1 MKGNIFYAQSG
12 GVTPV
17 INATAAGVIDAYN
30 KNKKSFGKLYV
41 GKNGILGALNEEL
54 IDISKEDKTQL
65 ALLKQTP
72 GGAFGSCRLKLSDF
86 KKSKKDFDRLY
97 EVFKKH
103 NIRYFFYNGGG
114 DSQDT
119 TNKVSKYFKEKNYS
133 IICIGLP
140 KTIDNDLPV
149 TDNCPG
155 FGSVAKYIATSTLE
169 ASLDVKSMCETS
181 TKVFILEVMGR
192 HAGWLAASAGVIKE
206 KAGDAPHL
214 ILFPEIQFNQ
224 SSFLK
229 KVKETTIKYGYCVIV
244 ASEGIKDNKNKFLS
258 DSGLKDSFGHAQLG
272 GVAPVLSSIIT
283 NKLKYKVHWAVS
295 DYLQRAARHIASTV
309 DVDQAYALGLESI
322 KVAKL
327 DNNNIMLTIKSTKIK
342 QKYKWSISSTN
353 LNNVANVEKMLPKNF
368 IKSNGFEI
376 TRSCKEYI
384 SNLIQGEDYPSY
396 DNGVPQYAKLEC
408 KTIKKKLP
416 AYKS

>member
-30 KNKKSFGKLYV
+30 QNRKSFGKLYI
-41 GKNGILGALNEEL
+41 GKNGILGALKEEL
-54 IDISKEDKTQL
+54 IDVSMENESQL

-72 GGAFGSCRLKLSDF
+72 GGAFGSCRLKLNDF
-86 KKSKKDFDRLY
+86 KKSKKDFERIY

-119 TNKVSKYFKEKNYS
+119 TNKVSKFFKERNYS
-133 IICIGLP
+133 IVCIGLP

-206 KAGDAPHL
+206 KTGDAPHL
-214 ILFPEIQFNQ
+214 ILLPEIKFNQ
-224 SSFLK
+224 SLFLK
-229 KVKETTIKYGYCVIV
+229 KVKETTLRYGYCVIV
-244 ASEGIKDNKNKFLS
+244 ASEGIKDGKNKFLS

-272 GVAPVLSSIIT
+272 GVAPILSSIIN

-295 DYLQRAARHIASTV
+295 DYLQRAARHIASRV

-322 KVAKL
+322 KIAKT
-327 DNNNIMLTIKSTKIK
+327 DINNIMLTIKNTSTK
-342 QKYKWSISSTN
+342 QNYKWSISSTN
-353 LNNVANVEKMLPKNF
+353 LDNVANIEKMLPKIF
-368 IKSNGFEI
+368 IKSNNFEI
-376 TRSCKEYI
+376 TNSCKQYI
-384 SNLIQGEDYPSY
+384 SNLIQGEDYPTY
-396 DNGVPQYAKLEC
+396 QKGFPQYAKLKC
-408 KTIKKKLP
+408 KTIKKKLAP
-416 AYKS
+416 YKL

>member
-30 KNKKSFGKLYV
+30 KNKKSFGKLYI

-86 KKSKKDFDRLY
+86 KKSKKDFERLY

-103 NIRYFFYNGGG
+103 NVRYFFYNGGG

-119 TNKVSKYFKEKNYS
+119 TNKVSKFFKERNYS
-133 IICIGLP
+133 IICVGLP
-140 KTIDNDLPV
+140 KTIDNDLPI

-206 KAGDAPHL
+206 KTGDAPHL

-229 KVKETTIKYGYCVIV
+229 KVKETTTKYGYCVIV
-244 ASEGIKDNKNKFLS
+244 ASEGIKDGQNKFLS

-295 DYLQRAARHIASTV
+295 DYLQRAARHIASEV
-309 DVDQAYALGLESI
+309 DVEQAYAIGLESI

-327 DNNNIMLTIKSTKIK
+327 NCSNIMLTIESNASK

-353 LNNVANVEKMLPKNF
+353 LDNVANVEKMLPKNF

-376 TRSCKEYI
+376 TSSCKEYI

-396 DNGVPQYAKLEC
+396 DNGLPQYAKLKC

-416 AYKS
+416 SYKL

>member
-30 KNKKSFGKLYV
+30 KNKKFFGKLYV

-86 KKSKKDFDRLY
+86 KKSKKDFERLY

-119 TNKVSKYFKEKNYS
+119 TNKVSKFFEEKNYL

-327 DNNNIMLTIKSTKIK
+327 DNNIMLTIKSTKMK

-376 TRSCKEYI
+376 TKSCKEYI

-396 DNGVPQYAKLEC
+396 DNGVPKYAKLEC
-408 KTIKKKLP
+408 KTVKKKLP

>member
-30 KNKKSFGKLYV
+30 QNRKSFGKLYI
-41 GKNGILGALNEEL
+41 GKNGILGALKEEL
-54 IDISKEDKTQL
+54 IDVSMENKSQL

-72 GGAFGSCRLKLSDF
+72 GGAFGSCRLKLNDF
-86 KKSKKDFDRLY
+86 KKSKKDFERIY

-119 TNKVSKYFKEKNYS
+119 TNKVSKFFKDRNYS
-133 IICIGLP
+133 IVCIGLP

-206 KAGDAPHL
+206 KTGDAPHL
-214 ILFPEIQFNQ
+214 ILLPEVKFNKTL
-224 SSFLK
+224 FLK
-229 KVKETTIKYGYCVIV
+229 KVKEATIKFGYCVIV
-244 ASEGIKDNKNKFLS
+244 TSEGIKDGKNRFLS

-283 NKLKYKVHWAVS
+283 EKLKYKVHWAVS
-295 DYLQRAARHIASTV
+295 DYLQRSARHIASRV

-322 KVAKL
+322 KAAKT
-327 DNNNIMLTIKSTKIK
+327 DMNNIMLTIKNNSTKK
-342 QKYKWSISSTN
+342 NYKWSISSTN
-353 LNNVANVEKMLPKNF
+353 LDNVANIEKMLPKSF
-368 IKSNGFEI
+368 IKSNNFEI
-376 TRSCKEYI
+376 TNSCKKYI
-384 SNLIQGEDYPSY
+384 LNLIQGENYPTY
-396 DNGVPQYAKLEC
+396 QNGFPQYAKLKC
-408 KTIKKKLP
+408 RTIKKKLTS
-416 AYKS
+416 YKL

>member
-41 GKNGILGALNEEL
+41 GKIGILGALNEEL

-119 TNKVSKYFKEKNYS
+119 TNKVSKFFKEKNYS

-327 DNNNIMLTIKSTKIK
+327 NNNNIMLTIKSTKIK